1 LIFILVHP
9 LLILIAIMEASNSHS
24 FRSRVHLFVLFL
36 LCFVVT
42 IEANLKK
49 VPAFYVFGDSTVDS
63 GNNNFIDTA
72 FRSDFPPYGRDFVN
86 QAPTGRF
93 TNGKLG
99 TDFVGITSLFMFLI
113 CMLNMEKNVFLVFIF
128 LVKYN

>member
-1 LIFILVHP
+1 M
-9 LLILIAIMEASNSHS
+9 LILIAIMEASNSHS
-24 FRSRVHLFVLFL
+24 FLSLVHLFVLFLL

-42 IEANLKK
+42 IEANSKKK
-49 VPAFYVFGDSTVDS
+49 VSAFYVFGDSTVDP

-86 QAPTGRF
+86 QAATGRF

-99 TDFVGITSLFMFLI
+99 TDFLGITSSFSVHVTNRKIL
-113 CMLNMEKNVFLVFIF
+113 EKIYF
-128 LVKYN
+128 

>member
-1 LIFILVHP
+1 
-9 LLILIAIMEASNSHS
+9 MEASNSHS
-24 FRSRVHLFVLFL
+24 FLSLVHLFVLFLL

-42 IEANLKK
+42 IEANSKKK
-49 VPAFYVFGDSTVDS
+49 VSAFYVFGDSTVDP

-86 QAPTGRF
+86 QAATGRF

-99 TDFVGITSLFMFLI
+99 TDF
-113 CMLNMEKNVFLVFIF
+113 LV
-128 LVKYN
+128 LLGDK